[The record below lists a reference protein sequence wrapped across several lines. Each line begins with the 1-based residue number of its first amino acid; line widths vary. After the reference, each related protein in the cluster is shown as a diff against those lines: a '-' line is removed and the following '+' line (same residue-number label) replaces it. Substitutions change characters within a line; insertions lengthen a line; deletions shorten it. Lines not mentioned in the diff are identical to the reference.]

1 MKRDPSQ
8 GERKN
13 NWQTSTNL
21 GGPAASGATT
31 PKITR
36 DEQSIITEVEDEFKR
51 RSHFKRIFPSM
62 EYHYYKQFFLH
73 GERPLNKLVDERVM
87 EKRRL
92 KAHLIVRM
100 EDAAEGRKAA

>member
-13 NWQTSTNL
+13 NWQMSTNL
-21 GGPAASGATT
+21 GGPATSAATT
-31 PKITR
+31 SKITR
-36 DEQSIITEVEDEFKR
+36 DEHNIITDVEDEFKR

-73 GERPLNKLVDERVM
+73 GERPLNKLIDERVM

-92 KAHLIVRM
+92 KTHLIM
-100 EDAAEGRKAA
+100 QMKEAEAKKCT